1 MERVSGAGA
10 AVQAVGDSV
19 EFVLTVDR
27 EVRAFR
33 QILPQQPVGVFASTA
48 LPGTVRVA
56 EVHLHAGGGG
66 EFPMARHFFALV
78 VSKACCNGATIELS
92 LAEKPAS
99 ADAAVASS
107 VLASSTRRLV
117 RSTRTPTEDWLLA
130 PLMKSP
136 SQWPGSSRSSISGGR
151 TWILTMSGICPRRSV
166 PRVRGM
172 RVLWPWR
179 RQAMS

>member
-66 EFPMARHFFALV
+66 EALSGCWPGHVRWRDEEIEIALSRSPFPSRGHQLRCALV
-78 VSKACCNGATIELS
+78 F
-92 LAEKPAS
+92 P
-99 ADAAVASS
+99 
-107 VLASSTRRLV
+107 
-117 RSTRTPTEDWLLA
+117 
-130 PLMKSP
+130 
-136 SQWPGSSRSSISGGR
+136 
-151 TWILTMSGICPRRSV
+151 
-166 PRVRGM
+166 
-172 RVLWPWR
+172 
-179 RQAMS
+179 